1 MRALSAATV
10 AALSLG
16 ACAPPPAFVD
26 FAAQIRR
33 DFGLGQQ
40 SCAGPFST
48 AQNYTTQASC
58 FHESP
63 VAQSKPSVPAETHAM
78 QRPVNLS
85 AGGRSPPLK
94 LDGAHKTAGVAAQ
107 IPTLNFEASCHL
119 DDNLAVDQ
127 NANHCLALE
136 RGARDQLARKW
147 AEFPSE
153 DRSQCARYTSAGG
166 GGTYTDL
173 LTCLESKLF
182 VRNLHDKNRSVAT
195 Q

>member
-1 MRALSAATV
+1 MRALSAAMV

-16 ACAPPPAFVD
+16 GCAPPLAFVD

-48 AQNYTTQASC
+48 AQNHTAQANC

-63 VAQSKPSVPAETHAM
+63 VAQSKPSVLTETHTK
-78 QRPVNLS
+78 QRLVNLS
-85 AGGRSPPLK
+85 AGGRASPPK
-94 LDGAHKTAGVAAQ
+94 LDGAYKTAGVAAE

-119 DDNLAVDQ
+119 ADNLAVDQ
-127 NANHCLALE
+127 NANYCLAVE
-136 RGARDQLARKW
+136 GRARDQLAHRW

-182 VRNLHDKNRSVAT
+182 VRNLHEKNRSVAT
-195 Q
+195 H